1 MNEINN
7 LINRITEL
15 ERIVAN
21 RAQQQISYPLDDI
34 SKQIL
39 NEKLASVVASS
50 KSPTSENQAVD
61 EAGAASYN
69 VLKAPDAFVQVTV
82 NGTLYYIPVFT

>member
-1 MNEINN
+1 MNDIHN

-15 ERIVAN
+15 ERIVEN
-21 RAQQQISYPLDDI
+21 RTHQQISYPLDDI

-39 NEKLASVVASS
+39 SEKLASVVSSS
-50 KSPTSENQAVD
+50 KVSTSENQTVN
-61 EAGAASYN
+61 ESGSGSYN